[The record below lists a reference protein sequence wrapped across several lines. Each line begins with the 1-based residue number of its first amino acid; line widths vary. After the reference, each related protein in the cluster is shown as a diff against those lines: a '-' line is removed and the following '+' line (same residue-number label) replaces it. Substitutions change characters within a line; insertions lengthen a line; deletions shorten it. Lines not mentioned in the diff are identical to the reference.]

1 MRILKKLT
9 AAITAFAL
17 SVSVCHSAFGAVLSD
32 HRGTDISGIPV
43 GTHKM
48 SSRVAQY
55 NDIFKRAGNQY
66 GIDPNILAAVC
77 MQESGGINFSHRE
90 DGTPM
95 PAWGIM
101 QIEYTNEKNFA
112 AFGKRTTG
120 VEWTLEDR
128 LDPEKAVPYAAYLL
142 SEALYKYDCDY
153 AKMLQA
159 YNYGEGIL
167 NRILEAKGDD
177 WMDEREN
184 AVDYVDNWPYKSYGD
199 KEYVEH
205 VFRYYYDTIEY
216 IGAKVRI
223 NDKLIKFSDQYPI
236 IIDGRTLIPI
246 RAVSENMGAKVD
258 WDGSRQCAVIKKD
271 GKTIELYIGK
281 NTAYVN
287 GKAVDLGVPAQMINN
302 RTLVPLRF
310 VAEQL
315 NVAVE
320 WDGDTRTVEIT
331 Y

>member
-9 AAITAFAL
+9 AAVTAVTLF
-17 SVSVCHSAFGAVLSD
+17 VSVCHAVFAGAIAD
-32 HRGTDISGIPV
+32 HRGTDISGINV
-43 GTHKM
+43 GTNKL
-48 SSRVAQY
+48 SSNVEQY

-77 MQESGGINFSHRE
+77 MQESNGINFSYRE
-90 DGTPM
+90 DGTSM

-167 NRILEAKGDD
+167 NRILEAKGDA
-177 WMDEREN
+177 WMDERAN
-184 AVDYVDNWPYKSYGD
+184 AVNYVDNWPYKSYGD

-205 VFRYYYDTIEY
+205 VLRYYHDNIEY

-223 NDKLIKFSDQYPI
+223 NGSLIRFADQYPI
-236 IIDGRTLIPI
+236 IVSGRTLIPI
-246 RAVSENMGAKVD
+246 RAVSENMDAQVD
-258 WDGSRQCAVIKKD
+258 WDGSRQCAVIKKG
-271 GKTIELYIGK
+271 GKTIELYIG
-281 NTAYVN
+281 NSTAYVN
-287 GKAVDLGVPAQMINN
+287 GAACDLGVPAQMINN
-302 RTLVPLRF
+302 RTMVPLRF
-310 VAEQL
+310 IAEEL
-315 NVAVE
+315 NVDVE